1 MTSKTY
7 KLIASSLAFSL
18 MALALASCGGT
29 QVTEVHTL
37 KIKMAAAADVN
48 PDMEGRPSP
57 IILHILELSGVD
69 QFNRADYF
77 SLTRDDAV
85 SLGGDM
91 LNKTEVILTPGA
103 SKQTELKLNI
113 QTSYLGFVGGYR
125 DIDHS
130 QWRITQ
136 EVVAGKTDWISV
148 NVEKQKITIIEVN
161 D

>member
-29 QVTEVHTL
+29 PVTEIHTL

-48 PDMEGRPSP
+48 PDTEGRPSP
-57 IILHILELSGVD
+57 IILHILELSGID

-85 SLGGDM
+85 SLGGDV

-103 SKQTELKLNI
+103 SAQTELELNI

-130 QWRITQ
+130 QWRVTQ
-136 EVVAGKTDWISV
+136 EVVAGKTDWISI